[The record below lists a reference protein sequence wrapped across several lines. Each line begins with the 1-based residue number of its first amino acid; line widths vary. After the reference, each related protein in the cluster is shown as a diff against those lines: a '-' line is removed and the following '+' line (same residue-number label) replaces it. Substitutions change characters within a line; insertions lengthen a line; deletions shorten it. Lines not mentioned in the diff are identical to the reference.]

1 MSCCCQAQLLL
12 QSAAAAAAAL
22 MCDRLGV
29 IFPLVPNIENNH
41 PQESGAV
48 GEEVKGGGRV
58 VDKTPEKKIKKNEG
72 KNHLVTS
79 HHPSSTC
86 SIR

>member
-12 QSAAAAAAAL
+12 QSAAAAAAL

-41 PQESGAV
+41 PQGSGAV

-58 VDKTPEKKIKKNEG
+58 VDKTPEKKKKKE
-72 KNHLVTS
+72 
-79 HHPSSTC
+79 
-86 SIR
+86 